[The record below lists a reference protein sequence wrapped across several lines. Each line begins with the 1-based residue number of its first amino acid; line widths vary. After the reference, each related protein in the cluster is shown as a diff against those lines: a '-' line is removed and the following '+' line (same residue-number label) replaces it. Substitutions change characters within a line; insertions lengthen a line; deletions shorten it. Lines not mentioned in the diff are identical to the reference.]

1 MGVLIIS
8 DQSIVFK
15 LGRAAKKSN
24 SYAMSIFSKSLFLV
38 FLLQFAGVITV
49 VCGAER
55 WSPKI
60 TYGEIVSKAQAGSPY
75 FQGLLGIYL
84 RSGEAGSTVDVK
96 LAKQWSESAHRKG
109 HPFGSYNLANLAM
122 LDGDFETAT
131 RMYQDAALL
140 LQRQASEGDPVAMY
154 CMGEIDFQV
163 IPTNVVRALGLFK
176 RSAESGYPQAQAT
189 IGALYLK
196 GLPGLLEKDT
206 KTGISMLSKAV
217 IAKSLTAR
225 FNLGMAYYNGDGVP
239 KDAVKASQWLKLA
252 ARQNFSEA
260 KYSLGLLL
268 IDGEGG
274 IRKNT
279 NEGLSLLR
287 QAADQNHQLAREY
300 LRKREGVEPSGVKQ
314 GSVATPP
321 AFPNSFKTD
330 EEVLDEA
337 RGYYTGVGYPQDYA
351 RAYEL
356 FLPLAKGGNPVA
368 ARFVGLMVLTGKG
381 TKRDPSV
388 AKEWLSV
395 SAQKGDKTAKRLLD
409 SYKSL
414 F

>member
-1 MGVLIIS
+1 
-8 DQSIVFK
+8 
-15 LGRAAKKSN
+15 
-24 SYAMSIFSKSLFLV
+24 MSIFSKSLILV
-38 FLLQFAGVITV
+38 FLLKFAGLTTMAWS
-49 VCGAER
+49 AER

-84 RSGEAGSTVDVK
+84 RSGEAGSKVDIK

-122 LDGDFETAT
+122 LDGDFEVAT

-239 KDAVKASQWLKLA
+239 QDAVKASQWLKLA

-287 QAADQNHQLAREY
+287 QAAGQNHQLASEY
-300 LRKREGVEPSGVKQ
+300 LRKREGVAP
-314 GSVATPP
+314 SVAPPP
-321 AFPNSFKTD
+321 AFSSSFKTD
-330 EEVLDEA
+330 DEVLDEA
-337 RGYYTGVGYPQDYA
+337 RGYYTGVGVPQDYA
-351 RAYEL
+351 RAYKL

-368 ARFVGLMVLTGKG
+368 ARFVGLMALTGKG